1 MRDLP
6 LFPLNTVLFPGGSIP
21 LQVFETRYIE
31 MIKDCLDSD
40 SSFGVVLIKE
50 GKEVGGPSVP
60 RSVGT
65 VAKITSINQLTNNRM
80 LVNSIGTQR
89 FTILEIITDDPYMV
103 ARVNIENEQVYEKI
117 DEEVINEA
125 TQSTTEY
132 LQGLLSLQEG
142 WVKNPVS
149 SIPEESVDLSFFM
162 AQLIQQPV
170 PDQQKILEIDSVVDR
185 LSSCTS
191 FMNSENKKIIAKT
204 KMELTLKFS
213 RN

>member
-1 MRDLP
+1 M
-6 LFPLNTVLFPGGSIP
+6 
-21 LQVFETRYIE
+21 QVFETRYIK
-31 MIKDCLDSD
+31 MMNDCLDSD
-40 SSFGVVLIKE
+40 SRFGVVLIKE
-50 GKEVGGPSVP
+50 GKEVGGPSIP

-65 VAKITSINQLTNNRM
+65 VAKITSINQLTNNRL

-89 FTILEIITDDPYMV
+89 FTILEIMTDDPYMV
-103 ARVNIENEQVYEKI
+103 ARVNIEHEQVYEEI
-117 DEEVINEA
+117 ENQVILEA

-132 LQGLLSLQEG
+132 LQALLSLQEG
-142 WVKNPVS
+142 WVKSPVS

-170 PDQQKILEIDSVVDR
+170 PEQQKILEIDSVVGR
-185 LSSCTS
+185 LLSCTS
-191 FMNSENKKIIAKT
+191 FMNSENKKIMAKT